1 MKILQKH
8 KINIDI
14 FKFEGVL
21 FIGVINMNLMT
32 YQKDLDYLLNDY
44 HLPEE
49 QAQYSALPR
58 MAVEISENDSNR
70 HPLMGI
76 VDHHLVTFF
85 ILEEG
90 EAAKIF
96 SADDRDILL
105 RSFSTN
111 YENQGKGYARKALE
125 LTPDYIRKNLPHIN
139 GIVLGV
145 NKKNVAAQKL
155 YEKCGF
161 IDEGNRVMGSKGEMI
176 VMKYYL

>member
-1 MKILQKH
+1 MLS
-8 KINIDI
+8 
-14 FKFEGVL
+14 
-21 FIGVINMNLMT
+21 
-32 YQKDLDYLLNDY
+32 LD
-44 HLPEE
+44 
-49 QAQYSALPR
+49 S
-58 MAVEISENDSNR
+58 
-70 HPLMGI
+70 
-76 VDHHLVTFF
+76 
-85 ILEEG
+85 
-90 EAAKIF
+90 AKIF